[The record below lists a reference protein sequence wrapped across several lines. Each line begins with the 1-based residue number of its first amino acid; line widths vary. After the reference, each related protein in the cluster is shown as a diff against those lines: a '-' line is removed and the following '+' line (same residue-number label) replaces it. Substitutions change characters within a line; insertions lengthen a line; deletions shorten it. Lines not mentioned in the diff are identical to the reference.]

1 MMIMPILTKI
11 FIMTNGHLPMMT
23 IIIVMMFKVYL
34 CCNIPRLVLNLAEVI
49 AEVNIRCL
57 S

>member
-1 MMIMPILTKI
+1 MIMPILTKI

-23 IIIVMMFKVYL
+23 IIIVMMFQVYL